1 MFDITSWKLILLAV
15 IALLVVGPKDL
26 PVLLR
31 TLGKYVGYIKR
42 QAADFRAQFD
52 EAVRDTEIEQI
63 KKEMETLGR
72 DLETQVRDAGKA
84 VETEVGAVTSAVE
97 AQVGEIRSDVE
108 RTVAEIEK
116 PAGPAPEAIARVE
129 PAAIAHVEPVALP
142 PPSPENAPPPSGGK
156 DDDGGR
162 TLADAAPAPRAV
174 EPVLETAGSGPTPA
188 KV

>member
-72 DLETQVRDAGKA
+72 DLESQVRDASQA
-84 VETEVGAVTSAVE
+84 VETEAMTSAVE
-97 AQVGEIRSDVE
+97 AQVGEIKSDVE

-116 PAGPAPEAIARVE
+116 PAEPAPEAIAY
-129 PAAIAHVEPVALP
+129 VEPVALP
-142 PPSPENAPPPSGGK
+142 PPSPENAPSDAG
-156 DDDGGR
+156 DRDGDSRR
-162 TLADAAPAPRAV
+162 TVAEAGSQAA
-174 EPVLETAGSGPTPA
+174 EPVLETVASSPTPA
-188 KV
+188 KA

>member
-72 DLETQVRDAGKA
+72 DLETQVRDASQA
-84 VETEVGAVTSAVE
+84 VETEVGAMTSAVE
-97 AQVGEIRSDVE
+97 AQVGEIKSDVE

-116 PAGPAPEAIARVE
+116 PAEPAPEAIAY
-129 PAAIAHVEPVALP
+129 VEPVALP
-142 PPSPENAPPPSGGK
+142 PPSPENAPSDAG
-156 DDDGGR
+156 DRDGDSRR
-162 TLADAAPAPRAV
+162 TVAEAGSQAA
-174 EPVLETAGSGPTPA
+174 EPVLETVASSPTPA
-188 KV
+188 KA